1 MVMSLLMA
9 CPEDP
14 PEFMLRWLLEQDTPA
29 ASLQEMFDRAG
40 INSLEDAAREQA
52 EIERLRKEVSSL
64 KRQRAQMKA
73 HLAQVV
79 AEDCRIWDHF
89 VRLPTPPSLD
99 SKTVQKIKNCIL
111 RAATL
116 GRRSYGSV
124 VDGDG
129 GGVDLALLFRRLDK
143 DRSGELEINEVKA
156 ALRRVLRIPPSA
168 VPDHQIHAF
177 CAIVDTDFSG
187 TVDIQDGA
195 PAPPEKLPSSRFRDP
210 AQRLRCKT
218 EVSGTEVV
226 STLGGKWCRL

>member
-14 PEFMLRWLLEQDTPA
+14 PEFMLRWLLE
-29 ASLQEMFDRAG
+29 QEMFDRAG

-79 AEDCRIWDHF
+79 AEERK
-89 VRLPTPPSLD
+89 RRGLPTPPSLD

-111 RAATL
+111 RAAYA
-116 GRRSYGSV
+116 GFQ
-124 VDGDG
+124 
-129 GGVDLALLFRRLDK
+129 GVDLALLFRRLDK

-187 TVDIQDGA
+187 TVDIQ
-195 PAPPEKLPSSRFRDP
+195 EL
-210 AQRLRCKT
+210 
-218 EVSGTEVV
+218 VSFIQGEGYD
-226 STLGGKWCRL
+226 S